1 MSSKGS
7 KRTAQRRQAAGPIGQ
22 LKKEIQ
28 QLKAALGEARMSVL
42 NMRQMYRQAEQELAQ
57 AQAAIQAK
65 ETLAATI
72 LFLSDETEIIV
83 TREEMEALSEGY
95 ARLDVVPSPDGSG
108 TLVRLVPHEGIE
120 FIDEDEED
128 DTDVSEVPEGE

>member
-1 MSSKGS
+1 
-7 KRTAQRRQAAGPIGQ
+7 
-22 LKKEIQ
+22 
-28 QLKAALGEARMSVL
+28 
-42 NMRQMYRQAEQELAQ
+42 
-57 AQAAIQAK
+57 
-65 ETLAATI
+65 
-72 LFLSDETEIIV
+72 
-83 TREEMEALSEGY
+83 MEALSEGY